1 MKDRYNYPG
10 FVLLFSEKKPIDRH
24 NLVLDSIMRTRGI
37 ARTKKVTI
45 DLPETPFDAQGSSHV
60 KSRKPNG
67 KDSAIK
73 RF

>member
-10 FVLLFSEKKPIDRH
+10 FVLLFIAKKKH
-24 NLVLDSIMRTRGI
+24 THTHTMRTRGI